1 MYVNSV
7 QRSVLGLHT
16 QNGYSAFLYPLPSAC
31 SRLSIKLE
39 SKIQPSFS
47 LQARGLQAI
56 KPGRGFHA
64 GGPRTESCGRNE
76 MQMQMQR
83 LQVQFP
89 GAFDRALLRT
99 PKGSRYKYKNT
110 SNTLL

>member
-1 MYVNSV
+1 MGTDGSIF
-7 QRSVLGLHT
+7 SVLGLHT
-16 QNGYSAFLYPLPSAC
+16 QNGYIAFLYPLPSAC

-56 KPGRGFHA
+56 KPGSGFHA

-76 MQMQMQR
+76 R

-110 SNTLL
+110 SSTLL